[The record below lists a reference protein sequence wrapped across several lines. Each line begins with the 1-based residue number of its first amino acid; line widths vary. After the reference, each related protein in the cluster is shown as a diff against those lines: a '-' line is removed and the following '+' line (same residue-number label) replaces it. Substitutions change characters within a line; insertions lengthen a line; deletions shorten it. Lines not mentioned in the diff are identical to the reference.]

1 MKGLAASRKIHKELI
16 VRLLDIAGVLTIEQL
31 MRFTQLDKSVLS
43 TVLTQLQRENRLIR
57 SENMVALTAQT
68 LENKRDGVIESMWV
82 FTDFFPRVEYYT
94 KGEYPAVVCFFA
106 DGAEY
111 EIIYV
116 PQGQEYIVNKAISS
130 GDAPPKRLAVIE
142 STGQIEKIC
151 VPNLTA
157 YCIVNTDG
165 HTVYYKRKDEFQ

>member
-1 MKGLAASRKIHKELI
+1 MKGLASSKKIHKELI

-31 MRFTQLDKSVLS
+31 MRFTRLDKSVLS

-57 SENMVALTAQT
+57 SENMVASTIQK
-68 LENKRDGVIESMWV
+68 LENKRDGVIEAMWV

-116 PQGQEYIVNKAISS
+116 PQGQEHIINKAISS

-142 STGQIEKIC
+142 SIGQISNISI
-151 VPNLTA
+151 PNITA
-157 YCIVNTDG
+157 YCIIEPGGKTN
-165 HTVYYKRKDEFQ
+165 YYKRKEK

>member
-1 MKGLAASRKIHKELI
+1 MKGLASNRKFHKELI
-16 VRLLDIAGVLTIEQL
+16 VKLLDIAGVITFEQL

-57 SENMVALTAQT
+57 SENMVASTIQK

-94 KGEYPAVVCFFA
+94 AGEYPAVVCFFA

-116 PQGQEYIVNKAISS
+116 PQGQEYIINKAVSS
-130 GDAPPKRLAVIE
+130 GDAPPKRLVVIE
-142 STGQIEKIC
+142 STKQIEKGSI
-151 VPNLTA
+151 PNLTA
-157 YCIVNTDG
+157 YCIVNADG
-165 HTVYYKRKDEFQ
+165 HTIYYKRKDES

>member
-1 MKGLAASRKIHKELI
+1 MKGLASNRKFHKELI
-16 VRLLDIAGVLTIEQL
+16 VRLLDIADVLTIEQL

-43 TVLTQLQRENRLIR
+43 TVLAQLQRENRLIR

-68 LENKRDGVIESMWV
+68 LENKCDGVIEAMWV

-116 PQGQEYIVNKAISS
+116 PQGQEHIINKAISS

-142 STGQIEKIC
+142 STEQIEKIFISSI
-151 VPNLTA
+151 TA
-157 YCIVNTDG
+157 YCIVNADG
-165 HTVYYKRKDEFQ
+165 HTAYYKRKDEFQ